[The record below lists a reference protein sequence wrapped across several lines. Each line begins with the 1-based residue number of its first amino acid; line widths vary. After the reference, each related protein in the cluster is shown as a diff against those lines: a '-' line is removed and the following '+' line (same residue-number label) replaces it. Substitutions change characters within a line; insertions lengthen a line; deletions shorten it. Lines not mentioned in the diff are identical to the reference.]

1 MKPLRSEAA
10 ADPVKKP
17 QYSSW
22 SEKSGEKPAWQRMDE
37 DRTAFAP
44 QPLSAQNMDPAA
56 AQEFYRQ
63 QHQAVLRDGNS
74 SGTGAAAQ
82 LPPEAGGFTAA
93 GCVPFGL
100 FGFFNGQIALGF
112 IGLILCMIPFVELIY
127 IVLVAVKGR
136 EYAWRGRHFHD
147 LGEFNQT
154 MEAWH
159 IWGIGVWIVAK
170 IVQIVSFVNTGEY
183 LY

>member
-1 MKPLRSEAA
+1 MKPLRSEA
-10 ADPVKKP
+10 PGESVKTP

-22 SEKSGEKPAWQRMDE
+22 SEKSREKPAWLKRDE
-37 DRTAFAP
+37 DQAAFGPA
-44 QPLSAQNMDPAA
+44 PLSAQNMDPAA

-63 QHQAVLRDGNS
+63 QHESLLRDGNS

-82 LPPEAGGFTAA
+82 LPDEARGFTAA

-112 IGLILCMIPFVELIY
+112 IGLILCMIPVAELLY
-127 IVLVAVKGR
+127 IFLVAFKGR

-147 LGEFNQT
+147 MDEFHQV

-159 IWGIGVWIVAK
+159 IWGIGIWVVAK
-170 IVQIVSFVNTGEY
+170 IVQIVTFANTGVV
-183 LY
+183 LR